1 MNSKFIFILNIL
13 LIFFLF
19 KKIVFKNKVEKFT
32 NEDLLKKIYNVNNN
46 LDKIFENIYSDTDL
60 STFNDKLNELD
71 TQMNKINNIYTNKLK
86 NKIKRIV
93 YSLYD

>member
-32 NEDLLKKIYNVNNN
+32 NEDLLKKIYKINNN

-60 STFNDKLNELD
+60 STFNDSLNNLD
-71 TQMNKINNIYTNKLK
+71 TKMNEINNIYTNKLK
-86 NKIKRIV
+86 NKIKREV